1 MKNKEVLVNLKMKR
15 AGMKYSFLD
24 MSRMLGVS
32 KTYYWQIENRQRRL
46 TYDMAKKI
54 SKILKTKPDNLFY
67 NEF

>member
-15 AGMKYSFLD
+15 EEMKYSFLD